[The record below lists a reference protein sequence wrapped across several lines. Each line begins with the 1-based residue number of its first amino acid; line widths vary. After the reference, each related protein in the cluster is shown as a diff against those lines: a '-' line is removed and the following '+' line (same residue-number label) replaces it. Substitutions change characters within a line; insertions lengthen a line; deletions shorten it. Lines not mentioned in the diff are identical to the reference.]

1 MKPALRKGW
10 CPSVLRPMASGDG
23 LIVRVSNTA
32 RLSPQIG
39 RALARLARRFGN
51 GLFDLSARGNLQ
63 LRGVSEATLAPLQQ
77 GLRELGLAAWEEAPS
92 VARNILASPLAGL
105 DPHAVL
111 DITPCVEALRDR
123 LTRATLLHRLPA
135 KFGFVI
141 DDAGTLSVASEQTDV
156 SFLARRRAD
165 TPYFVIGLAGLAAG
179 ECAPQDLADVA
190 FRIARAVLEL
200 SDAPQEAPKER
211 MAGIVRRLGTAA
223 IAERAGLAQS
233 AETLA
238 DARAPRAIGAYRV
251 GRSYVLGLGIAFGRL
266 EASRLDRLAASAA
279 ASGGELR
286 LTPWRTIL
294 IVGAAPPDA
303 GRLAQ
308 AGLILSEDDPLRAVV
323 ACPGALGCANGTTP
337 THEDARR
344 LAPLARRL
352 RADGIAMH
360 VSGCAKGCAHPGK
373 ASATFVGRDGR
384 YDLVRDGTPADRPIA
399 AGIESSGLDLAV
411 RQLVMKDGV

>member
-23 LIVRVSNTA
+23 LIVRVSVNNG

-63 LRGVSEATLAPLQQ
+63 LRGIGDATLSPLQQ

-105 DPHAVL
+105 DPQAAL
-111 DITPCVEALRDR
+111 DITPCVAALRDR
-123 LTRATLLHRLPA
+123 LMRETLLHRLPA

-141 DDAGTLSVASEQTDV
+141 DDAGTLSVANEQTDV

-165 TPYFVIGLAGLAAG
+165 APYFVIGLAGLAAG
-179 ECAPQDLADVA
+179 ECATQDLPDVG

-200 SDAPQEAPKER
+200 QDAPEER
-211 MAGIVRRLGTAA
+211 MAGIVRRIGTAA

-233 AETLA
+233 SETLV
-238 DARAPRAIGAYRV
+238 DGRAPRAIGAYSV
-251 GRSYVLGLGIAFGRL
+251 GWSHILGLGIAFGRL
-266 EASRLDRLAASAA
+266 AASGLERLAESAEA
-279 ASGGELR
+279 CGGELR

-303 GRLAQ
+303 GRLTE
-308 AGLILSEDDPLRAVV
+308 AGLIVSEDDPLRAVV

-352 RADGIAMH
+352 RAYGIAVH

-373 ASATFVGRDGR
+373 TQATFVGRDGR
-384 YDLVRDGTPADRPIA
+384 YDVVLDGTAADRPVA
-399 AGIESSGLDLAV
+399 AGIESAGLDLAV
-411 RQLVMKDGV
+411 RQLVMKVGV